1 MLLIINLDART
12 DRRAFMDR
20 SCVAPLR
27 AIKADVAYVQAVAA
41 SEAASARALP
51 AFELDESKLE
61 ALLDAWHSSGCE
73 AVRAVGPR
81 ALLPATG
88 IK

>member
-27 AIKADVAYVQAVAA
+27 AIKTDVAYVQAVTAPDAA
-41 SEAASARALP
+41 AAACARAD
-51 AFELDESKLE
+51 ADADRAESLY
-61 ALLDAWHSSGCE
+61 
-73 AVRAVGPR
+73 RAHE
-81 ALLPATG
+81 
-88 IK
+88 